1 MCYPARTPMLMPPR
15 TPDFW
20 YEARPT
26 WAARA
31 LAPAAAAWALGHR
44 AVQAWRARRAP
55 FRAAHPVIC
64 VGGLTTGGS
73 GKTPTALAIRAL
85 LGSGTFLTRGYG
97 GRAAG
102 PLLVD
107 PARHTARDVGD
118 EALLLAAEGPT
129 IVARDRPSGARLARQ
144 GPIILDDG
152 LLDPSLHQDV
162 RLAVVDG
169 AVGVGNGLTLPA
181 GPLRA
186 RAAAALARC
195 QALVIVGQDA
205 RAAAS
210 LAPPGLPVLRADL
223 RVEMPGPGPVLAFA
237 GIGRPDKFRAA
248 LLAAGADLVGFVPF
262 ADHHRYRPRDL
273 ERLRAAARAA
283 GARLLTTAKDAVR
296 LPPGFAAVARARLV
310 FADPAAARRILP

>member
-1 MCYPARTPMLMPPR
+1 MLMPPR

-73 GKTPTALAIRAL
+73 GKTPTALAIHAL

-152 LLDPSLHQDV
+152 LLDP
-162 RLAVVDG
+162 
-169 AVGVGNGLTLPA
+169 A

-195 QALVIVGQDA
+195 CAVVLVGPNA
-205 RAAAS
+205 AGFRA
-210 LAPPGLPVLRADL
+210 PLPVLRADL